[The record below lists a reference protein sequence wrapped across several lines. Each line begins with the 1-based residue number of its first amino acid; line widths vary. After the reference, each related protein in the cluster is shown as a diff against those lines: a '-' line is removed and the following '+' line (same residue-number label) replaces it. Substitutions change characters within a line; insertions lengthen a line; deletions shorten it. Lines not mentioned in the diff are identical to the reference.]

1 MLSASVLQGQVSNS
15 KGVPVA
21 GPRSIAYTGNAGSAH
36 IHSVTPIVLRVANNR
51 VYPQF
56 VEDEGNIVFYKN
68 AQGLAASRPL
78 LSEGGGIS
86 DSGVEVDS
94 PSKSKAE

>member
-1 MLSASVLQGQVSNS
+1 MLSASVLQGQALNS
-15 KGVPVA
+15 KVVPVV
-21 GPRSIAYTGNAGSAH
+21 GPRSIAYTGNAGSVH
-36 IHSVTPIVLRVANNR
+36 HFVTPVVFRANSR